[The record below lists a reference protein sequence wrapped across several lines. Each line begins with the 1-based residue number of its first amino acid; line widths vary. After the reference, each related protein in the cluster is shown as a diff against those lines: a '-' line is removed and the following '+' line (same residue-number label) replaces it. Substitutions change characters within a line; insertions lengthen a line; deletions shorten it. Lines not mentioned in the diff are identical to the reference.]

1 MQQTFE
7 RVVTEIQGLG
17 RTWATYGL
25 TLSKNVLEQS
35 ADRLKITAEFLG
47 TVSEQ
52 INKIEEAPEEPE
64 EPETQPEPEVEPA
77 QA

>member
-7 RVVTEIQGLG
+7 RVVNEIQGLG

-25 TLSKNVLEQS
+25 TFSKNVLEQS

-47 TVSEQ
+47 TVTEQ
-52 INKIEEAPEEPE
+52 INRAEEATE
-64 EPETQPEPEVEPA
+64 EPETKPEAEVEPA

>member
-7 RVVTEIQGLG
+7 RVVNEIQGLG

-25 TLSKNVLEQS
+25 TFSKNVLEQS

-52 INKIEEAPEEPE
+52 INRIEEAPEEPE
-64 EPETQPEPEVEPA
+64 TKPEPEVEPA
-77 QA
+77 KA